1 QALEM
6 PMVPEGH
13 RVDVRASI
21 GIAVYPEHGNE
32 RATLLRH
39 ADVAMYAAKHGNLGL
54 AVWDPR
60 FDAHNSGRL
69 SLISD
74 LRKAIAADELTL
86 VYQPKIALQG
96 NAEHNV
102 EALVRWKHP
111 SRGLVMPI
119 DFIAFA
125 EQTGYIREI
134 TQWIFKHAMAECA
147 K

>member
-1 QALEM
+1 
-6 PMVPEGH
+6 
-13 RVDVRASI
+13 
-21 GIAVYPEHGNE
+21 
-32 RATLLRH
+32 
-39 ADVAMYAAKHGNLGL
+39 MYAAKHGNLGV

-60 FDAHNSGRL
+60 YDAHNSGRL
-69 SLISD
+69 SLMSD
-74 LRKAIAADELTL
+74 LRTAIAADELTL

-96 NAEHNV
+96 RGEHSV

-134 TQWIFKHAMAECA
+134 TQWVFKHAIEQCA
-147 K
+147 KWRREGLPMNVSINISARDLMDAELPDKFAALLQQY